1 MPIDTNLKPTS
12 KRSQSIKSYNERT
25 SLPYIRL
32 SFGMS
37 LDGKIATYT
46 GDSKYISGP
55 ESRQFVHRLRH
66 NSDAILVGINTILID
81 HPSLTTRLTNQVGKD
96 AHRIILDSTCR
107 IDPYEPLL
115 LQTSNARTIVVTKL
129 NSHPQKISAL
139 RKQGILVLEIE
150 CTSSTLPLLEVL
162 SQLYQMGI
170 RSILVEG
177 GSTVHFS
184 FIRDHLFQELYATI
198 SPLIIGGEQAKGA
211 VGGQGFQTLNESMK
225 LHIKSIKH
233 VGKDYIIHAIP
244 DIKGE

>member
-1 MPIDTNLKPTS
+1 MSINYMLKPTS
-12 KRSQSIKSYNERT
+12 RRTKLIKSYNEST

-66 NSDAILVGINTILID
+66 NSDAILVGINTILTD
-81 HPSLTTRLTNQVGKD
+81 HPSLTTRLSNQVGKD
-96 AHRIILDSTCR
+96 AHRIILDSSCR
-107 IDPYEPLL
+107 IDLFEPILM
-115 LQTSNARTIVVTKL
+115 QTSNASTIVVTKK
-129 NSHPQKISAL
+129 NSDPQKINSL
-139 RKQGILVLEIE
+139 RQQGILVLEIE
-150 CTSSTLPLLEVL
+150 CASAMLPLTEVL
-162 SQLYQMGI
+162 QSLYLMGI

-184 FIRDHLFQELYATI
+184 FIRDQLFQELYATL
-198 SPLIIGGEQAKGA
+198 SPLIIGGDTAKGA
-211 VGGQGFQTLNESMK
+211 VGGQGFQSLKDAIK

-233 VGKDYIIHAIP
+233 IGKDYIIHAIP
-244 DIKGE
+244 EKKGE